1 LQKLKNMS
9 TLTMPQHSADSL
21 NAVYLKNQDAF
32 IPVISPKKFSFV
44 VNKMRTFFLQQG
56 FIEVHTQ
63 NRISIMAACE
73 NPHSISSYTFA
84 KQLLPLPQTGQMWLE
99 YELLKDPTAKGFF
112 CVSTS
117 YRDEKNPIPGRH
129 DRIFPMFEFE
139 LPGGLDA
146 LMQLEKDLLEFLG
159 FGKQADFAA
168 EKYEEMSLKYAV
180 NIIESDD
187 ELQIA
192 KDYGDVFFLTHF
204 PERTN
209 PFWNMKRSADDKSLS
224 NKIDVLLHGM
234 ETIGSAERSCDADE
248 QRNAFYTIEDGNY
261 AKKLFELF
269 GKDEVEAE
277 LNDFLSQNFFPRSG
291 GGIGITRMIR
301 AMELSGLMEGN

>member
-1 LQKLKNMS
+1 MS
-9 TLTMPQHSADSL
+9 TLTMPQHSVDSL
-21 NAVYLKNQDAF
+21 NAVYQKNQDAF

-99 YELLKDPTAKGFF
+99 YELLKEPTAKGFF

-139 LPGGLDA
+139 LPGGLEA
-146 LMQLEKDLLEFLG
+146 LMQLEKDFLEFLG
-159 FGKQADFAA
+159 FGKQDSFAA
-168 EKYEEMSLKYAV
+168 GKYEEMSLKYEV
-180 NIIESDD
+180 DIIESDD
-187 ELQIA
+187 ELKIA
-192 KDYGDVFFLTHF
+192 AEYGPVFFLTHF

-209 PFWNMKRSADDKSLS
+209 PFWNMKRNPNDKSIS

-234 ETIGSAERSCDADE
+234 ETIGSAERSCDAEE

-269 GKDEVEAE
+269 GKEEVEAE
-277 LNDFLSQNFFPRSG
+277 LNDFLSQSFFPRSG